1 MNTALDEFDILS
13 GMTTENMKKSQ
24 SYSPTFGL
32 HAITHAFS
40 LVYWFMQ
47 NCIQMHG
54 EVNSPSQMYVTYQ
67 THGHCYT

>member
-32 HAITHAFS
+32 YAITHAFS

-47 NCIQMHG
+47 NCIQM
-54 EVNSPSQMYVTYQ
+54 E
-67 THGHCYT
+67 